1 MSRYPET
8 LIRPALLAVLL
19 LAFALRVSTLSSQ
32 SLWSDE
38 GISINRSLLPLG
50 EMLETMP
57 VEHAPGYFVLLGGW
71 LRLAEHLPAR
81 VASAHDTVT
90 VDFNLRYFSL
100 IPGVLGVALLARLG
114 FDLNGFPNGH
124 NTRSPGLR
132 ARNDR
137 HSGRGGPGYE
147 ATPAESRSGIN
158 MAQRQALAP
167 WLALV
172 AGVLAAVHPTLHWY
186 AQEGRMYTWLAA
198 GATLSLWALWRL
210 LHSGGRSWRFM
221 ALYAL
226 ATALLVY
233 LHYYAALIPI
243 AQAIYVAFWAVATRR
258 WQRVVDWLIASTVAF
273 LLFAPWLPRAL
284 GVFGFRGW
292 REEGVV
298 SEIPFTYAK
307 AYLVGYLPQTLVA
320 PGLLL
325 FGAVALLGAG
335 WWIVR
340 RAEAALLL
348 LLSIAVPLGAVVAMA
363 LLNPDFHPRY
373 TLYVVPPLLLLV
385 AAGVVG
391 THPAAWRSDSGRK
404 STPLW
409 MVAPLLLAT
418 LLVGANLYAGY
429 RQQFEPALAKP
440 DFKGAVQRIAEG
452 ARSGDVILV
461 DGPDPELVVEQYYRG
476 DLPLFD
482 LRDLI
487 DAPGEEIDATLRADT
502 AGAERIWEILYFH
515 EPAGVQVW
523 TATQAFSSAPTIHQ
537 GIRVTLYG
545 LETPD
550 LVPVRLDLPVGEALT
565 LITATVQ
572 STATASDPTGDP
584 AGDLVRVRTDWQ
596 TNAPAPELR
605 FSLRLV
611 DGAGVPVVTDDY
623 VPQNWFAPTNVW
635 VVDASARD
643 QRALLLPEG
652 VAPGEY
658 TITLRLYDPASG
670 VPIATA
676 LGEDIPLGRVEVLP

>member
-1 MSRYPET
+1 MNRYPET

-19 LAFALRVSTLSSQ
+19 FAFALRVWTLPVQ

-50 EMLETMP
+50 EMLEKMP

-71 LRLAEHLPAR
+71 LRMTERIAPLHTAI
-81 VASAHDTVT
+81 T

-100 IPGVLGVALLARLG
+100 IPGLLGVALLARLG
-114 FDLNGFPNGH
+114 FDLV
-124 NTRSPGLR
+124 R
-132 ARNDR
+132 
-137 HSGRGGPGYE
+137 
-147 ATPAESRSGIN
+147 
-158 MAQRQALAP
+158 QRPVAP

-172 AGVLAAVHPTLHWY
+172 AALLAAVHPTLHWF
-186 AQEGRMYTWLAA
+186 AQEGRMYTWLVAA
-198 GATLSLWALWRL
+198 SALSLWALWRL
-210 LHSGGRSWRFM
+210 LHGTGRTWGWM

-233 LHYYAALIPI
+233 LHYYGALVPI
-243 AQAIYVAFWAVATRR
+243 AQAVYMAIWAVATRR
-258 WQRVVDWLIASTVAF
+258 WQKVIDWTLAAAVAF

-284 GVFGFRGW
+284 GIFGFTGW
-292 REEGVV
+292 REEGLV

-325 FGAVALLGAG
+325 FGAVALLGAC

-340 RAEAALLL
+340 RSEALLLL
-348 LLSIAVPLGAVVAMA
+348 LLSIAIPVGAVILMA
-363 LLNPDFHPRY
+363 LRNPDFHPRY
-373 TLYVVPPLLLLV
+373 TLFVVTPLLLLV

-391 THPAAWRSDSGRK
+391 THPAAWRSEAERK
-404 STPLW
+404 TPAIWLL
-409 MVAPLLLAT
+409 APLLLT
-418 LLVGANLYAGY
+418 VLLAGANLAALY

-440 DFKGAVQRIAEG
+440 DFKGAVQRIAAD
-452 ARSGDVILV
+452 ARLGDVILV

-482 LRDLI
+482 LREL
-487 DAPGEEIDATLRADT
+487 ATASGEEIDATLRADT
-502 AGAERIWEILYFH
+502 AGADRIWELLYFH

-550 LVPVRLDLPVGEALT
+550 LASTRLDLPVGEALT
-565 LITATVQ
+565 LVTATVQ
-572 STATASDPTGDP
+572 STATS
-584 AGDLVRVRTDWQ
+584 GDLVRVRTDWQ
-596 TNAPAPELR
+596 TRAQAPELR

-611 DGAGVPVVTDDY
+611 DSTGNPVITDDY

-635 VVDASARD
+635 VVGASARD
-643 QRALLLPEG
+643 QRALLLPG
-652 VAPGEY
+652 DLPAGRY
-658 TITLRLYDPASG
+658 TVTLRLYDPASG
-670 VPIATA
+670 APVATA
-676 LGEDIPLGRVEVLP
+676 LGEDIPLGTVEVQP